1 MKEEYVELATEIVE
15 DQLATVINEYA
26 VSQNQ
31 QANKLLEQKIE
42 ILQQMKGEINKG
54 NSNIIKMV
62 LKRKKKGIIKPI
74 SPRRT
79 AISPVFV

>member
-62 LKRKKKGIIKPI
+62 LKRKKKTSDGEKNNDKK
-74 SPRRT
+74 
-79 AISPVFV
+79 

>member
-15 DQLATVINEYA
+15 DQLATIMNEYA
-26 VSQNQ
+26 VSKNQ
-31 QANKLLEQKIE
+31 QANKLLKQKIE

-62 LKRKKKGIIKPI
+62 LKRKKKGII
-74 SPRRT
+74 
-79 AISPVFV
+79 

>member
-54 NSNIIKMV
+54 NSNIIKLV
-62 LKRKKKGIIKPI
+62 LKRKKKGII
-74 SPRRT
+74 
-79 AISPVFV
+79 

>member
-54 NSNIIKMV
+54 NSNIIKIV
-62 LKRKKKGIIKPI
+62 LERKKKGII
-74 SPRRT
+74 
-79 AISPVFV
+79 

>member
-31 QANKLLEQKIE
+31 QAKKLLEQKIE

-62 LKRKKKGIIKPI
+62 LKRKKKGII
-74 SPRRT
+74 
-79 AISPVFV
+79 

>member
-26 VSQNQ
+26 VSQKQ

-62 LKRKKKGIIKPI
+62 LKRKKKGII
-74 SPRRT
+74 
-79 AISPVFV
+79 

>member
-26 VSQNQ
+26 VSQ

-62 LKRKKKGIIKPI
+62 LKRKKKGII
-74 SPRRT
+74 
-79 AISPVFV
+79 

>member
-1 MKEEYVELATEIVE
+1 MATEIVE

-62 LKRKKKGIIKPI
+62 LKRKKKGIIWLIITKQEE
-74 SPRRT
+74 
-79 AISPVFV
+79 FQKKH

>member
-42 ILQQMKGEINKG
+42 ILQQMKGEVNKG

-62 LKRKKKGIIKPI
+62 LKRKKKGII
-74 SPRRT
+74 
-79 AISPVFV
+79 

>member
-54 NSNIIKMV
+54 NSKIINMV
-62 LKRKKKGIIKPI
+62 LKRKKKGII
-74 SPRRT
+74 
-79 AISPVFV
+79 

>member
-15 DQLATVINEYA
+15 DQLATVINEYS

-62 LKRKKKGIIKPI
+62 LKRKKKGII
-74 SPRRT
+74 
-79 AISPVFV
+79 

>member
-31 QANKLLEQKIE
+31 QANKLLEQKIK

-62 LKRKKKGIIKPI
+62 LKRKKKGII
-74 SPRRT
+74 
-79 AISPVFV
+79 

>member
-62 LKRKKKGIIKPI
+62 LKRKKKN
-74 SPRRT
+74 
-79 AISPVFV
+79 

>member
-15 DQLATVINEYA
+15 DQLATVINEYT

-62 LKRKKKGIIKPI
+62 LKRKKKGII
-74 SPRRT
+74 
-79 AISPVFV
+79 

>member
-1 MKEEYVELATEIVE
+1 MKEEYIELATEIVE

-62 LKRKKKGIIKPI
+62 LKRKKKGII
-74 SPRRT
+74 
-79 AISPVFV
+79 

>member
-54 NSNIIKMV
+54 NSNIIKVV
-62 LKRKKKGIIKPI
+62 LKRKKKGII
-74 SPRRT
+74 
-79 AISPVFV
+79 

>member
-15 DQLATVINEYA
+15 DQLATVINDYA

-62 LKRKKKGIIKPI
+62 LKRKKKGII
-74 SPRRT
+74 
-79 AISPVFV
+79 

>member
-1 MKEEYVELATEIVE
+1 MKEEYVEIATEIVE

-62 LKRKKKGIIKPI
+62 LKRKKKGII
-74 SPRRT
+74 
-79 AISPVFV
+79 

>member
-62 LKRKKKGIIKPI
+62 LKRTKKGII
-74 SPRRT
+74 
-79 AISPVFV
+79 

>member
-54 NSNIIKMV
+54 NSNIIKIV
-62 LKRKKKGIIKPI
+62 LKRKKKGII
-74 SPRRT
+74 
-79 AISPVFV
+79 

>member
-62 LKRKKKGIIKPI
+62 LKRKKKGIIWLIITKQEE
-74 SPRRT
+74 
-79 AISPVFV
+79 FQKKH

>member
-26 VSQNQ
+26 VSKNQ

-42 ILQQMKGEINKG
+42 ILQQMKGEVNKG

-62 LKRKKKGIIKPI
+62 LKRKKKGII
-74 SPRRT
+74 
-79 AISPVFV
+79 

>member
-15 DQLATVINEYA
+15 NQLATVINEYA

-62 LKRKKKGIIKPI
+62 LKRKKKGII
-74 SPRRT
+74 
-79 AISPVFV
+79 

>member
-42 ILQQMKGEINKG
+42 ILQQIICEINKG

-62 LKRKKKGIIKPI
+62 LKRKKKGII
-74 SPRRT
+74 
-79 AISPVFV
+79 

>member
-42 ILQQMKGEINKG
+42 ILQQMKGEINKC

-62 LKRKKKGIIKPI
+62 LKRKKKGII
-74 SPRRT
+74 
-79 AISPVFV
+79 

>member
-1 MKEEYVELATEIVE
+1 MKEEYVELATESVE

-62 LKRKKKGIIKPI
+62 LKRKKKGII
-74 SPRRT
+74 
-79 AISPVFV
+79 

>member
-62 LKRKKKGIIKPI
+62 LKRKKKGIIWLIITKQDE
-74 SPRRT
+74 
-79 AISPVFV
+79 FQKKH

>member
-42 ILQQMKGEINKG
+42 ILQQMKVEINKG

-62 LKRKKKGIIKPI
+62 LKRKKKGII
-74 SPRRT
+74 
-79 AISPVFV
+79 

>member
-26 VSQNQ
+26 LSQNQ

-62 LKRKKKGIIKPI
+62 LKRKKKGII
-74 SPRRT
+74 
-79 AISPVFV
+79 

>member
-42 ILQQMKGEINKG
+42 ILQQMKGELNKG

-62 LKRKKKGIIKPI
+62 LKRKKKGII
-74 SPRRT
+74 
-79 AISPVFV
+79 

>member
-1 MKEEYVELATEIVE
+1 MKEECVELATEIVE

-62 LKRKKKGIIKPI
+62 LKRKKKGII
-74 SPRRT
+74 
-79 AISPVFV
+79 

>member
-31 QANKLLEQKIE
+31 QANKLLEQQIE

-62 LKRKKKGIIKPI
+62 LKRKKKGII
-74 SPRRT
+74 
-79 AISPVFV
+79 

>member
-1 MKEEYVELATEIVE
+1 MTEKYVELATEIVE

-62 LKRKKKGIIKPI
+62 LKRKKKGII
-74 SPRRT
+74 
-79 AISPVFV
+79 